1 MLCDK
6 GSYLFCVRA
15 EYSQESVDAA
25 LADFA
30 SLAGEE
36 NAAIIRPYVAAV
48 LGRSEPSH
56 QPAGDIAD
64 PSATPKGEGE
74 AAGAATVT
82 PQQESGAA
90 IDGTTAQPDTTAQPG
105 TTAQPPSAANLT
117 PAAAD
122 AAPSQTPPKR
132 RPAHVTL
139 NPILE
144 KELRTAV
151 HKFFREE
158 TRLPVFRTE
167 TAQERK
173 TKSGVVIFSPLYPL
187 WSDRNAK

>member
-1 MLCDK
+1 M
-6 GSYLFCVRA
+6 RA
-15 EYSQESVDAA
+15 EYPQEETNAA

-36 NAAIIRPYVAAV
+36 NAAIMRPYVAAV

-56 QPAGDIAD
+56 QPVNDVAD
-64 PSATPKGEGE
+64 APAPAKDQ
-74 AAGAATVT
+74 AADVPTVT
-82 PQQESGAA
+82 PQQEPGAA
-90 IDGTTAQPDTTAQPG
+90 IDCTVAQASP
-105 TTAQPPSAANLT
+105 AADLT
-117 PAAAD
+117 PAAAN
-122 AAPSQTPPKR
+122 AGSSQTPSSKR
-132 RPAHVTL
+132 WPSHVVL

-173 TKSGVVIFSPLYPL
+173 TKNGVVISLHPFPLE
-187 WSDRNAK
+187 WSRFHTTELQRF